1 MNYLHT
7 ALFLAPIF
15 LTTPAFADV
24 QANDNAPPQLT
35 SHAPQVFQIA
45 RRRRLLSWR
54 VGVRPVPFSISA
66 ISRSG
71 SSCTSQT
78 KMTAFVPPYQS
89 AEKIDEA
96 RVTLD
101 TTLSSHPTLWA
112 YVSSLPQDTQV
123 QFTLISSDV
132 ADKRK
137 PYETRFKLTGQTG
150 IVGIRLPDTEPAL
163 AIGKSYIWRMRIVCD
178 GGGDLIIGSVI
189 QRSDP
194 TTIKP
199 ASGGNATLL
208 LQELARAP
216 EQDKPAIY
224 AELGV
229 WQDAVTTLI
238 NLQRKQPNDQDLKTD
253 WRNLLTG
260 ARMSELINA
269 PALGMK

>member
-1 MNYLHT
+1 MNYPHKF
-7 ALFLAPIF
+7 ALFLAPVF
-15 LTTPAFADV
+15 LTIPVSADI
-24 QANDNAPPQLT
+24 QANSDTPPQLT
-35 SHAPQVFQIA
+35 PHPSQSFQIA

-54 VGVRPVPFSISA
+54 VGVRPAPFSIGA

-71 SSCTSQT
+71 SSCSSQT
-78 KMTAFVPPYQS
+78 KMTAFVPPY
-89 AEKIDEA
+89 KTNEA
-96 RVTLD
+96 RATID

-112 YVSSLPQDTQV
+112 YVASLPQDTQV
-123 QFTLISSDV
+123 QFTPISSDRADK
-132 ADKRK
+132 ADKRELYK
-137 PYETRFKLTGQTG
+137 TRFKLTGQTG
-150 IVGIRLPDTEPAL
+150 LVGIHLPDDKPAL

-178 GGGDLIIGSVI
+178 GGRDLIIGSVI

-194 TTIKP
+194 TAMKP

-216 EQDKPAIY
+216 EQDKPALY

-238 NLQRKQPNDQDLKTD
+238 NLQRKQPNDPEIKAD

-260 ARMSELINA
+260 AQMSELVNA
-269 PALGMK
+269 PILGMK